1 MNTLN
6 FNQSVGFPFET
17 NILDEMQNAYTIFNA
32 LGYISGN
39 FSIISGCELVGT
51 TVANGVVFI
60 NGEVLNFVGGEVQTN
75 VIIVEEIEALEF
87 EDLSTHDVIF
97 TRHAT
102 FGTATTQWPWAGF
115 KRGIPTNE
123 LQEKFDAKL
132 DTADLSTITA
142 RLTELEKKNA
152 VFQAGG
158 GMVLWNKPAADIP
171 TGWHEVVNWR
181 DRMPFGWNPD
191 NEGENV
197 GDVGGAA
204 SVAISVPLD
213 GYGLGEGTSGGTS
226 GRLIV
231 STGATEISESLESVK
246 KASTVPAGANTN
258 VMNPYRLVM
267 FIEYIYVAPTPPTP

>member
-1 MNTLN
+1 MNILN

-17 NILDEMQNAYTIFNA
+17 NILDEMQKAYSLFNA

-39 FSIISGCELVGT
+39 FSIISGCELTGT
-51 TVANGVVFI
+51 TIDNGVVFI
-60 NGEVLNFVGGEVQTN
+60 NGEVLKFIGGTVQEN
-75 VIIVEEIEALEF
+75 VIIVEVKTALEF

-102 FGTATTQWPWAGF
+102 FGTATEQWLWTDF
-115 KRGIPTNE
+115 KPSFPTKNIPE
-123 LQEKFDAKL
+123 ALDAKL
-132 DTADLSTITA
+132 DAVDLDTIVE
-142 RLTELEKKNA
+142 RITELEKKNA
-152 VFQAGG
+152 VFQVGG

-181 DRMPFGWNPD
+181 DRMPFGFNPEE
-191 NEGENV
+191 EGAAV

-204 SVAISVPLD
+204 SVAVSVPLD

-246 KASTVPAGANTN
+246 KASTVPTGANTN
-258 VMNPYRLVM
+258 IMNPYRLVM